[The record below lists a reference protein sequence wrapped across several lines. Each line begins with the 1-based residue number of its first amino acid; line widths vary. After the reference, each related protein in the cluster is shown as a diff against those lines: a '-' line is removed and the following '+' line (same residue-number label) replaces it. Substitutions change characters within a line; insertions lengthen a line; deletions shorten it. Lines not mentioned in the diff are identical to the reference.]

1 MRSED
6 RAFIIM
12 VLGIFIF
19 VVSLAVSTSRNDKE
33 RYKEYNICL
42 KNKQPKDVCRLILS
56 H

>member
-6 RAFIIM
+6 KVFVLIVFGVLIMFI
-12 VLGIFIF
+12 
-19 VVSLAVSTSRNDKE
+19 SLALSSGTNDKE
-33 RYKEYNICL
+33 RYKEYNVCL